1 MTALQSRMTSRHD
14 TSADIRDA
22 GRIVLADLLM
32 RVGQH
37 DDQALQR
44 LYALTSGKLNGVI
57 IAVVRQAALAEE
69 VLQDTYMNVWK
80 QASSYDPLK
89 SAPMTWLAVIA
100 RNRAI
105 DRLRSE
111 RSRSGLLVPLDD
123 FEVDDGS
130 TPVID
135 QIITGQDHYRLHG
148 CLGSIEHD
156 QQRMI
161 RAAFFD
167 GFTYDEL
174 ATREG
179 LPLSTVKSRI
189 RRGLMKLRACMD
201 GT

>member
-1 MTALQSRMTSRHD
+1 MIALQSRMTSRHD
-14 TSADIRDA
+14 KSADIRDA

-32 RVGQH
+32 RVAQH

-57 IAVVRQAALAEE
+57 IAVVRHAALAEE

-89 SAPMTWLAVIA
+89 SAPMTWLAGIA

-111 RSRSGLLVPLDD
+111 RSRSGLLDPLDD
-123 FEVDDGS
+123 IEVDDGS
-130 TPVID
+130 TTVLD
-135 QIITGQDHYRLHG
+135 QIITGQDHDRLHG

-174 ATREG
+174 ATRGG

>member
-1 MTALQSRMTSRHD
+1 MIALQSRMTSRHD
-14 TSADIRDA
+14 KSADIRDA

-32 RVGQH
+32 RVAQH

-57 IAVVRQAALAEE
+57 IAVVRHAALAEE

-111 RSRSGLLVPLDD
+111 RSRSGLLDPLDD
-123 FEVDDGS
+123 IEVDDGS
-130 TPVID
+130 TPVLD
-135 QIITGQDHYRLHG
+135 QIITGQDHDRLHG

-201 GT
+201 RT